1 MWIGNFYIN
10 AKNIVTIGPFIED
23 YRYGIVING
32 EKFTIYDSD
41 VKMDLKI
48 SKINKKIQDLYI
60 DPLIK
65 EIQREDKN

>member
-60 DPLIK
+60 DPLVK
-65 EIQREDKN
+65 EIQREGKN

>member
-41 VKMDLKI
+41 VKMDQKI

-65 EIQREDKN
+65 EIQRESKN